1 MRDVNVSSWGVSDK
15 TMGKFYS
22 TAAFV
27 KVLFD
32 KRVSIRHYGLNAGA
46 NHKGWEM
53 LLVFEH
59 QGRMQSARVSPGMNC
74 EGCNHLCH
82 N

>member
-1 MRDVNVSSWGVSDK
+1 MNASSSGVSDK

-32 KRVSIRHYGLNAGA
+32 KRASRKHYGLNAGA
-46 NHKGWEM
+46 NHKG
-53 LLVFEH
+53 
-59 QGRMQSARVSPGMNC
+59 
-74 EGCNHLCH
+74 
-82 N
+82 

>member
-1 MRDVNVSSWGVSDK
+1 MLMFSLEYKKSLCHFIWIKKERERARTRDVDASSPGVSDK

-32 KRVSIRHYGLNAGA
+32 KRASRKHYGLNAGA
-46 NHKGWEM
+46 NHKG
-53 LLVFEH
+53 
-59 QGRMQSARVSPGMNC
+59 
-74 EGCNHLCH
+74 
-82 N
+82 

>member
-46 NHKGWEM
+46 NHKG
-53 LLVFEH
+53 
-59 QGRMQSARVSPGMNC
+59 
-74 EGCNHLCH
+74 
-82 N
+82 